1 MIILK
6 EFAIERSAL
15 KASLMSDFK
24 QIFPHLLLVFYYPIA
39 QEVNHWKGEI
49 YNFLNDVPLLKSTKR
64 LPKKDL
70 IFDGLW
76 TSVEERIPSRHRNF
90 IRDVNEGVYGEGL
103 GNITYD
109 PRAEEFCRK
118 YITWLSEQ
126 LSTLGELSRSSVL
139 KEIDRLIG
147 EYKRKTS

>member
-1 MIILK
+1 MILIR

-24 QIFPHLLLVFYYPIA
+24 QMFPHLLLVFYYPTA
-39 QEVNHWKGEI
+39 QEANHWKGEI

-70 IFDGLW
+70 IFGGLW

-90 IRDVNEGVYGEGL
+90 IRDVNEGEYGENL
-103 GNITYD
+103 GSIVYD
-109 PRAEEFCRK
+109 SRAEEFCRE
-118 YITWLSEQ
+118 YITWLSDQ
-126 LSTLGELSRSSVL
+126 LSTLGELSRSSVIG
-139 KEIDRLIG
+139 EINRLLG
-147 EYKRKTS
+147 EYKRI